1 MTGTMNELDKLSN
14 RFASQLDGIYDCV
27 DRTVLN
33 AYFQL
38 GQRPGGFRM
47 WWRSLKG
54 SDEDLDKAHL
64 MRMAGRFARRLRA
77 HAKAHQIPV
86 IDCQARERK
95 HEVAERYLP
104 DEPDDVG
111 VFAILVGRAPA
122 PVWDVKRTKSGKIA
136 NIERKTS
143 YVNHYHFQIMDP
155 DWGHIVIRMS
165 GHPPFGAQV
174 ILNGHDYVARQARRE
189 GLAFQKED
197 NCFTDVTDADQLFQ
211 IADTLRSEDAVG
223 LLEQVCDRWI
233 YSACLCFALNLE
245 EQSQTKFRYQYS
257 VYQAEYSRNL
267 LFQHGNQM
275 EQLFQG
281 IVDRTRSWLDV
292 GRIKTIFGYKRRPYY
307 QDKRRKPPRFEVVV
321 EKPQYNLTIFKLHF
335 GRLTVKMYTKGERVL
350 RAEAVVHNTKVLRCG
365 RSLPKFPQIVTELR
379 QILQRFL
386 DALDCMDHAFISD
399 DSLDE
404 ISHPGYLGQSRVA
417 GIDLNKP
424 RLQAVIQAVIALSS
438 TPTGFVVSML
448 AAKVREILGVKTYS
462 SRQAAY
468 DLRKLRAKLWVHRIA
483 GSRKYQP
490 TDQGLRTMTA
500 LLVLPNKVIKPL
512 LAGSQLSH
520 QLSKPHRNSPIDA
533 LYQSLQAD
541 MANLFLLLGIDVQFV

>member
-1 MTGTMNELDKLSN
+1 MGTMNELDKLSN
-14 RFASQLDGIYDCV
+14 RFTSHLDGIYDCV
-27 DRTVLN
+27 DRIVLN

-64 MRMAGRFARRLRA
+64 MRLAGRFARRLRA
-77 HAKAHQIPV
+77 HAKAHQIPMV
-86 IDCQARERK
+86 DCQARERK

-104 DEPDDVG
+104 QESDYVG

-136 NIERKTS
+136 NIERKIS

-174 ILNGHDYVARQARRE
+174 ILNGHDYVACQARKE
-189 GLAFQKED
+189 GLTFQKED
-197 NCFTDVTDADQLFQ
+197 NCFTDVVDAGQLAQ
-211 IADTLRSEDAVG
+211 IADTLRCENAVG
-223 LLEQVCDRWI
+223 QLEQVCDRWI

-245 EQSQTKFRYQYS
+245 EQTQTNFHYLYS

-292 GRIKTIFGYKRRPYY
+292 ERIKTIFGYKRRPFYH
-307 QDKRRKPPRFEVVV
+307 DKRRKPPRFEVVV

-350 RAEAVVHNTKVLRCG
+350 RAEAVVHNTKALRCG
-365 RSLPKFPQIVTELR
+365 RSLPKFPEIVLELR
-379 QILQRFL
+379 LILHRFL
-386 DALDCMDHAFISD
+386 DALDCMDSSFISD
-399 DSLDE
+399 ETLDQ
-404 ISHPGYLGQSRVA
+404 ISHPGSLGKARVA

-424 RLQAVIQAVIALSS
+424 RLQAVIQAVIALST
-438 TPTGFVVSML
+438 TPTGFAVSML
-448 AAKVREILGVKTYS
+448 AAKVREILGVNSYS
-462 SRQAAY
+462 SRQASY
-468 DLRKLRAKLWVHRIA
+468 DLRKLRAKHWVHRIA
-483 GSRKYQP
+483 GSRKYQSS
-490 TDQGLRTMTA
+490 DQGLRTMTA
-500 LLVLPNKVIKPL
+500 LLVLRNKVIKPL
-512 LAGSQLSH
+512 LAGSQH
-520 QLSKPHRNSPIDA
+520 PRQPPKPHRCSPIDA
-533 LYQSLQAD
+533 LYQSLQAE
-541 MANLFLLLGIDVQFV
+541 MANLFLLLGIDVHFI

>member
-1 MTGTMNELDKLSN
+1 MNELDKLST
-14 RFASQLDGIYDCV
+14 RYITHLDGVYDCV
-27 DRTVLN
+27 DRVVLN
-33 AYFQL
+33 AYYPL
-38 GQRPGGFRM
+38 GQRAGGFRM

-77 HAKAHQIPV
+77 HAKVHHIPV

-95 HEVAERYLP
+95 HEVAARYLP
-104 DEPDDVG
+104 EEPDYVG
-111 VFAILVGRAPA
+111 VFAILIGRAPA
-122 PVWDVKRTKSGKIA
+122 PVWDVKRTKSDKIA

-174 ILNGHDYVARQARRE
+174 ILNGHDYVARQASRA

-197 NCFTDVTDADQLFQ
+197 NCFTEVAEAQQLIQ
-211 IADTLRSEDAVG
+211 IADTLRYADAVG
-223 LLEQVCDRWI
+223 QLEQVCERWI
-233 YSACLCFALNLE
+233 YSACLCFALTLE
-245 EQSQTKFRYQYS
+245 EQVQTKFRYQYS
-257 VYQAEYSRNL
+257 IYQAEYSRNL

-275 EQLFQG
+275 EQVFQG
-281 IVDRTRSWLDV
+281 MVDRTRSWLDV
-292 GRIKTIFGYKRRPYY
+292 ERIKTIFGYKRRPFYH
-307 QDKRRKPPRFEVVV
+307 DKRRKPPRLEVVV

-335 GRLTVKMYTKGERVL
+335 GRLTVKMYSKGERVL

-379 QILQRFL
+379 QILHRFL
-386 DALDCMDHAFISD
+386 DALDCLDHAFISD
-399 DSLDE
+399 DHLDE

-424 RLQAVIQAVIALSS
+424 RLQAVIQAVITLST
-438 TPTGFVVSML
+438 TPSGFVVSML
-448 AAKVREILGVKTYS
+448 AAKVRDILGVKTYS

-468 DLRKLRAKLWVHRIA
+468 DLRKLRAKQWVHRMP
-483 GSRKYQP
+483 GSRKYQT

-500 LLVLPNKVIKPL
+500 LLVLRNKVIKPL
-512 LAGSQLSH
+512 LAGSQHS
-520 QLSKPHRNSPIDA
+520 QQPSKPHRISPIDT
-533 LYQSLQAD
+533 LYQSLQAE
-541 MANLFLLLGIDVQFV
+541 MANLFSLLGIDVQFT

>member
-1 MTGTMNELDKLSN
+1 MDELDKLST
-14 RFASQLDGIYDCV
+14 RYIQHLDGFYDCV
-27 DRTVLN
+27 DRIVLN
-33 AYFQL
+33 VYYPL
-38 GQRPGGFRM
+38 GQRAGGFRI

-104 DEPDDVG
+104 DEPDYVG

-136 NIERKTS
+136 NIERKTT

-155 DWGHIVIRMS
+155 HWGHIVIRMS

-174 ILNGHDYVARQARRE
+174 ILNGHDYVARQARRV

-197 NCFTDVTDADQLFQ
+197 NCFTDVTDANQLFQ

-223 LLEQVCDRWI
+223 LLEQVCERWI
-233 YSACLCFALNLE
+233 YSACLCFALDLE

-257 VYQAEYSRNL
+257 AYQVEYSRNL

-292 GRIKTIFGYKRRPYY
+292 ERIKTILGYKRRPYY
-307 QDKRRKPPRFEVVV
+307 HDKRRKPPRFEVVV

-386 DALDCMDHAFISD
+386 DALDCMDSSFISD
-399 DSLDE
+399 DTLDQ
-404 ISHPGYLGQSRVA
+404 ISHPGSLGKSRVA

-424 RLQAVIQAVIALSS
+424 RLQAVIQAVIALST
-438 TPTGFVVSML
+438 TPTGFAVSML
-448 AAKVREILGVKTYS
+448 AAKVREILGEKSYS
-462 SRQAAY
+462 SRQASY
-468 DLRKLRAKLWVHRIA
+468 DLRKLRAKHWVQRIS

-490 TDQGLRTMTA
+490 TDQGLRTMIA
-500 LLVLPNKVIKPL
+500 LLVLRNKVIKPL
-512 LAGSQLSH
+512 LAGSQHHRLP
-520 QLSKPHRNSPIDA
+520 SKPQRCSPIDA
-533 LYQSLQAD
+533 LYQSLQAA
-541 MANLFLLLGIDVQFV
+541 MANLFLLLGIHVQFV